1 VQTLHFE
8 VGSRALGSRGNADC
22 GPSDGV
28 LESDSGRCNCAIT
41 SELPTIRELAGSV
54 KECRDARHV
63 LSIRSEERYCHNAVI
78 TLLA

>member
-1 VQTLHFE
+1 MKKTKKDDD
-8 VGSRALGSRGNADC
+8 S
-22 GPSDGV
+22 PV
-28 LESDSGRCNCAIT
+28 LSSSATSVDPPEPFFWIA

-63 LSIRSEERYCHNAVI
+63 WSIRSEERYCHNAVI